1 MLGRWCNLFFRW
13 AELLVVKDADLH
25 TWEKKSGHFQN
36 THTHFSFIYLAE
48 IYCLVTCGTV
58 CWNLIPAP
66 KMLLNSQPGK
76 TWYLSRKT
84 SQKSESQPYL
94 FCMQQA
100 TLPLILQYCHWVNT
114 NWSGHQPRIVLGMP
128 ISGKMCQSKTHK
140 VYTIF

>member
-1 MLGRWCNLFFRW
+1 M
-13 AELLVVKDADLH
+13 VKDADLH

-36 THTHFSFIYLAE
+36 THTHFSFPYLAE